1 MSEKVTDETVLTVK
15 QAIPLS
21 KLGRSLFYRVLGTRR
36 GPPIKRVG
44 DRILIPAEK
53 FRIWLTTPDK
63 PRKGKR

>member
-1 MSEKVTDETVLTVK
+1 MSDKDTTDVVLTVK

-21 KLGRSLFYRVLGTRR
+21 KLGRSLFYRVLGTRK

-53 FRIWLTTPDK
+53 FRVWLTTPDK
-63 PRKGKR
+63 PRKGK

>member
-1 MSEKVTDETVLTVK
+1 MSDKDNTDIVLTVK

-21 KLGRSLFYRVLGTRR
+21 KLGRSLFYSVLGTRK

-53 FRIWLTTPDK
+53 FRTWLTTPDK
-63 PRKGKR
+63 PKGK